1 MDKMCWRRLIKTNLQ
16 STLITSLY
24 TTNLPTHG
32 FPEIRLYIIRIIEN
46 YGFQKAKGYNYASV
60 LNFQIVIT
68 SIRRYE
74 CENCLF
80 LNLVSSLTSRQLIYS
95 IQVNK
100 VPSLL
105 LYSLGQSQTK
115 ALQSPRLVAHHKSP
129 FTNQFY
135 LSPLVCSSLNNH
147 LKNDMHLYR

>member
-1 MDKMCWRRLIKTNLQ
+1 MDKMCWRRLIKTYRQ
-16 STLITSLY
+16 STLIESLY

-32 FPEIRLYIIRIIEN
+32 FPEIRLYFMRSIEN
-46 YGFQKAKGYNYASV
+46 YEFQQAKGYNYASE

-74 CENCLF
+74 YENCLF
-80 LNLVSSLTSRQLIYS
+80 LNLVLSLTLRQLIYS

-105 LYSLGQSQTK
+105 QYSLGQSHSK
-115 ALQSPRLVAHHKSP
+115 ALQSPRLVAHHKSHL
-129 FTNQFY
+129 FTIFIC
-135 LSPLVCSSLNNH
+135 L
-147 LKNDMHLYR
+147 D